1 MKRILLN
8 RIFLS
13 MGLAAGIALSSATAW
28 AQEDELRG
36 YPGYVDFGQ
45 LSSIFGEPTVEIAV
59 GKTLLGLV
67 SAFTASEDPEVAEMF
82 SRLDGVRVRVFETEY
97 LADGAIDTVKDV
109 ASQLSSGGWESV
121 VSVNSA
127 DEQVRIFMKMNQT
140 VVEGITVMAVEPH
153 EAAFINVIG
162 LIDPAELAELMN
174 RLDVDVD
181 LDMNGVK
188 IRNDDD

>member
-1 MKRILLN
+1 
-8 RIFLS
+8 
-13 MGLAAGIALSSATAW
+13 
-28 AQEDELRG
+28 
-36 YPGYVDFGQ
+36 
-45 LSSIFGEPTVEIAV
+45 
-59 GKTLLGLV
+59 
-67 SAFTASEDPEVAEMF
+67 
-82 SRLDGVRVRVFETEY
+82 
-97 LADGAIDTVKDV
+97 
-109 ASQLSSGGWESV
+109 
-121 VSVNSA
+121 